1 MGLKEYIKLGAKLTR
16 DSISIQTNVT
26 GSGSV
31 ELGSAYILLSI
42 QTTLPCRVRLYD
54 NSQSLQDVTETNR
67 VFGNTNIAASTALIG
82 DFTMSAGTYTIDPVV
97 YGVVNPA
104 NTKLTYYRI
113 NNTGSGQY
121 PALTFARYLLED
133 AAISTG
139 SRVSLPAITGSLTV
153 GQIISGSI
161 SNIQI
166 PKTYLLVSA
175 SLNAVSSS
183 ARIRLYSTS
192 GSINDTVEK
201 NRAFVTE
208 SQMNTLLVDAII
220 TGSETTQ
227 FIPKII
233 GANLADMGT
242 VLNTLTVPAG
252 NNELYYIFQSMA
264 ITGGAQNMTASIH
277 VLSVEN

>member
-1 MGLKEYIKLGAKLTR
+1 MESLFINPLDVKA
-16 DSISIQTNVT
+16 
-26 GSGSV
+26 V
-31 ELGSAYILLSI
+31 E
-42 QTTLPCRVRLYD
+42 P
-54 NSQSLQDVTETNR
+54 
-67 VFGNTNIAASTALIG
+67 
-82 DFTMSAGTYTIDPVV
+82 DPVV

-133 AAISTG
+133 ASISTG
-139 SRVSLPAITGSLTV
+139 SRVSLPDITGSLTV

-175 SLNAVSSS
+175 SLNATTSS

-192 GSINDTVEK
+192 GSINDTIEK

-233 GANLADMGT
+233 GANLGDMGT

-277 VLSVEN
+277 VLSVED

>member
-133 AAISTG
+133 AAISTS
-139 SRVSLPAITGSLTV
+139 SRVSLPDITGSLTV

-208 SQMNTLLVDAII
+208 SQMNTWLVDAII

-277 VLSVEN
+277 VLSVED